1 MNLTIQN
8 HWYKNTLK
16 TNNSHTGKDMVCCL
30 EQAQIFFLKYN
41 YTTFSGKKH
50 TISDS
55 TIIISC

>member
-41 YTTFSGKKH
+41 YTTFLGKTH
-50 TISDS
+50 NFWFNYYH
-55 TIIISC
+55 